1 MLHPNLM
8 LEGSMTLKNNTKNL
22 ILCSLFTALLVIG
35 AFIRLPIGT
44 VPITLQTLF
53 VMMSAQVLG
62 RKSVISVLI
71 YIALGLLGLPVFSG
85 GGGIGY
91 ILHPTFGYILGFLT
105 GAYALGFFCEKN
117 KKNSFPSYFF
127 SSLFALFIIYL
138 AGISY
143 FCMLLKF
150 YIKEQIDF
158 LNILIYGALIF
169 LPKDIFFCIISS
181 FISKRIN
188 KVLKA

>member
-1 MLHPNLM
+1 
-8 LEGSMTLKNNTKNL
+8 MTLKNNTKNL

-35 AFIRLPIGT
+35 AFIRIPIGT

-85 GGGIGY
+85 GGGISY

-105 GAYALGFFCEKN
+105 GEYALGLFCEKN
-117 KKNSFPSYFF
+117 KSHTFISYFLP
-127 SSLFALFIIYL
+127 SLFALLIIYIFGTL
-138 AGISY
+138 Y
-143 FCMLLKF
+143 FYIMLNF
-150 YIKEQIDF
+150 YIKEQTDF
-158 LNILIYGALIF
+158 FNILIFGALIF
-169 LPKDIFFCIISS
+169 LPKDVIFSIISS